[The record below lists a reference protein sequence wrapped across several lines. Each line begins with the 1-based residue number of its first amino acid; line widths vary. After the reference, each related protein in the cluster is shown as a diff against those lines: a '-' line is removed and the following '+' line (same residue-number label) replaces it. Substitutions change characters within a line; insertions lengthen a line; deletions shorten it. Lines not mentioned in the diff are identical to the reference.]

1 MNLES
6 ETGDGKSSIIADTTL
21 RSPSYLRL
29 PENFWMNLRDRYDLE
44 IRKYRLAGRLA
55 REVYVYAASHAK

>member
-6 ETGDGKSSIIADTTL
+6 ETGDGESSIIADTTL

-29 PENFWMNLRDRYDLE
+29 PENFWMNLRDSYDLE

-55 REVYVYAASHAK
+55 PEEHAYAASHAK